1 MYSIGK
7 KEAGTCPV
15 KITTMAGDSSIAS
28 ELIKAINLPNLKPIP
43 SYLSEGDAMTVRE
56 YLQTEYACEYSI
68 DTSNV
73 YWGGEPNS
81 NHVYNMFSEFRSHH
95 DSVKM
100 RMEMLKFVIDNER
113 RYDWNG
119 HLFLR
124 MNNLTLATWIQQQT
138 HFGNSA
144 DGLAI
149 YALSDMCG
157 VHATIVTKTKPWTT
171 IHPTYSGD
179 VYEALCICKVN
190 MVYLGY
196 NKFARL
202 RKKAN
207 PVDPSYIT
215 QSYNL
220 PSMVALPAP
229 PTREELET
237 AETLLQLQ
245 GTKDECDQDP
255 SPSNLSVPPAVIFV
269 DAMDKVCGQ
278 YDATAGNTSKIHD
291 AFDKI
296 LLSSDDS
303 EDELHVETDI
313 MIPYLEEHNELPG
326 DTDMIINTKPCCVS
340 VTRLESILLDDPPKD
355 ASELPVGEHYTRSH
369 STPRKERTGRKPRKA
384 NTGVKYQYIDD
395 TFDTP
400 SQKTEKPVPSRT
412 GPTASRIRSQSST
425 TEDPLQRL
433 PPVPSLT
440 SPDEDEEDNLPLVEI
455 QRELRA
461 ETPKTT
467 KKRGVFKTKEHGI
480 KKKEVQNRKYRCK
493 ICGASVEGARALTKH
508 HQKEHGI
515 LYCDHCQK
523 AFNNQRSLAKHLY
536 THKTLNYKCNKCG
549 KAFPFKS
556 QLTTHRI
563 SHHKPT
569 HKCMH
574 GKCDRTFKNIGDLNR
589 HVCTHTA
596 KWIVCPD
603 CPNYKTKDKR
613 NFESHRQCH
622 NQIEKY
628 WCSTCGE
635 GFIHSTQKSRH
646 EAQKNCKKA

>member
-1 MYSIGK
+1 
-7 KEAGTCPV
+7 
-15 KITTMAGDSSIAS
+15 
-28 ELIKAINLPNLKPIP
+28 
-43 SYLSEGDAMTVRE
+43 MTVCE
-56 YLQTEYACEYSI
+56 YLQTEYALEYSI

-73 YWGGEPNS
+73 YWGGEPNA
-81 NHVYNMFSEFRSHH
+81 NHVYDIFSEFRSHH
-95 DSVKM
+95 DSVKT
-100 RMEMLKFVIDNER
+100 RLEMLKFVIDNEC

-179 VYEALCICKVN
+179 VYEALRICKVN

-202 RKKAN
+202 RKKTN
-207 PVDPSYIT
+207 LDDPSYIT

-245 GTKDECDQDP
+245 GTEDECDQDP
-255 SPSNLSVPPAVIFV
+255 PPANLPAPTSDDFV
-269 DAMDKVCGQ
+269 DAMDKICEH
-278 YDATAGNTSKIHD
+278 YDSIAGTTSNIQD

-296 LLSSDDS
+296 LLSSS
-303 EDELHVETDI
+303 ESENELHVETDTT
-313 MIPYLEEHNELPG
+313 IPYLEEQNELYG
-326 DTDMIINTKPCCVS
+326 ETNMSVHIKPCCVS
-340 VTRLESILLDDPPKD
+340 VTRLESILLDCPPRD
-355 ASELPVGEHYTRSH
+355 ASELPVGEHFTRSR
-369 STPRKERTGRKPRKA
+369 SAIRKERTGRKPRRA
-384 NTGVKYQYIDD
+384 STGVKYQDVDD
-395 TFDTP
+395 TLDTP
-400 SQKTEKPVPSRT
+400 VSKTEKPVPSRT
-412 GPTASRIRSQSST
+412 GPSASRIRSQSSK

-433 PPVPSLT
+433 PPVPSLA
-440 SPDEDEEDNLPLVEI
+440 SPDKEEEDNLPLADI
-455 QRELRA
+455 QREMKSK
-461 ETPKTT
+461 TPNQKT
-467 KKRGVFKTKEHGI
+467 RGVFKTKEHGI
-480 KKKEVQNRKYRCK
+480 KKKEVQDRKYRCK

-515 LYCDHCQK
+515 MYCDHCQK
-523 AFNNQRSLAKHLY
+523 AFNNQRSLSKHLY
-536 THKTLNYKCNKCG
+536 THKTLNYKCNKCNQ
-549 KAFPFKS
+549 AFPFKS
-556 QLTTHRI
+556 QLKTHKI
-563 SHHKPT
+563 SHRKAT

-574 GKCDRTFKNIGDLNR
+574 GKCERIFKNIGDLNR
-589 HVCTHTA
+589 HASTHTA

-613 NFESHRQCH
+613 NFESHRQHH

-628 WCSTCGE
+628 WCSTCGK
-635 GFIHSTQKSRH
+635 GFVHSTQKTRH
-646 EAQKNCKKA
+646 EAQKNCKNS